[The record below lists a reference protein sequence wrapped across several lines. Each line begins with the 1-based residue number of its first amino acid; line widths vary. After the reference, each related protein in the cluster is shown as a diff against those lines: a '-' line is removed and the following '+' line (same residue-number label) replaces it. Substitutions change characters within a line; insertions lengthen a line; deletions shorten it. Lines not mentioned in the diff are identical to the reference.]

1 MISNKSG
8 SNKLKISIIISY
20 ISCIIEFYLAN
31 FIASFLNISKEQPI
45 FFFFSF
51 LTIGFTELIF
61 FRSIA
66 SLIETKF
73 PTMYRLIK
81 YLPTIAYTGGVI
93 LTFINMFIP
102 FLSSYEAR
110 LKKGSTKQCRAL
122 FIYSLYF
129 PPSFRY
135 TETNKTIS

>member
-1 MISNKSG
+1 MISNKFG
-8 SNKLKISIIISY
+8 SNKLKISIIIISY

-102 FLSSYEAR
+102 FLSSY
-110 LKKGSTKQCRAL
+110 
-122 FIYSLYF
+122 
-129 PPSFRY
+129 
-135 TETNKTIS
+135 